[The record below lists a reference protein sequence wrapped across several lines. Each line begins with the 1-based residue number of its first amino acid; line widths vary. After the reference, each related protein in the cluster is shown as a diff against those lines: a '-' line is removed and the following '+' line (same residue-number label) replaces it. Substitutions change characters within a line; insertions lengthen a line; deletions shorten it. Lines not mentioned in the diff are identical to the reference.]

1 MISLPPPRPTFN
13 YYLLYGFRFFSDI
26 ICDYQYSLAP
36 GDAQKYLN
44 AAMQV
49 VQESNPE
56 EPIAVVEGQGSTV
69 ILKDI
74 AKRLRDVIEPQHL
87 KVDFEW
93 KIASLPEDFLAKRV
107 QKWRY
112 DVCGGTVAYQR
123 REIRYL
129 EFLHDNGLND
139 PRMGM
144 RKLLQYTSGKRHQLE
159 FRSHYQPE
167 KRGAEEMGQSQE
179 LEASSKRL
187 SMDSQPESVSSLSV
201 MSPNISR
208 QEPVAGWG
216 EPTMDPPPP
225 THMGRQRSGSRRG
238 SRGSRGSAGSATA
251 RVTESLEA
259 LTVQSSSWGSLQ
271 GMASP
276 FEGSTWG
283 GRPGVARNVPEQFS
297 GGYEAPTPGSGYQGP
312 GRVPE
317 TSSHGQLTEVY
328 GHLQYVEPVR
338 PHRPQVGIEHT
349 QFQGGGWNPP
359 QSSWQQRAPADQAA
373 AHRSYPP
380 AQRAHSG
387 SGHNVPVPSPH
398 VQVGGSYPPRFPP
411 AEPAMHGRG
420 TYLAQQP
427 RHMAMVPPL
436 GVNPRPIF
444 ADMPMAESPQLYPAD
459 PQLGQGNIP
468 SSVPPNVSPILQS
481 LPPPV
486 MDDIDLSQ
494 LQAPATVPPVDENC
508 PFSAAST
515 TESMH
520 AGLIA
525 LPEHEDAPAE
535 SESYGRQE
543 ELTGGDEYSDRED
556 DQFSHQ
562 DTSGGEAPLYP
573 GEYDNGR
580 FYHSPIPSGGDQTVH
595 QDPYW
600 GGYESEDEIGQ
611 D

>member
-1 MISLPPPRPTFN
+1 
-13 YYLLYGFRFFSDI
+13 
-26 ICDYQYSLAP
+26 
-36 GDAQKYLN
+36 
-44 AAMQV
+44 MQV

-167 KRGAEEMGQSQE
+167 KRGAEEMGESQE

-187 SMDSQPESVSSLSV
+187 SMDSQPESVSSSSV

-208 QEPVAGWG
+208 QEPVAGWD

-225 THMGRQRSGSRRG
+225 TYMGRQRSGIRRG

-259 LTVQSSSWGSLQ
+259 LTVESPAWASSL
-271 GMASP
+271 GMVP
-276 FEGSTWG
+276 QFEGSTWG
-283 GRPGVARNVPEQFS
+283 GPPGTARGAPGQF
-297 GGYEAPTPGSGYQGP
+297 GGRHEPPIPGYGYQSPDQGQQAP
-312 GRVPE
+312 GR
-317 TSSHGQLTEVY
+317 GQLTEVY
-328 GHLQYVEPVR
+328 GHLQYVEPIR
-338 PHRPQVGIEHT
+338 PRRPQVGIEHT
-349 QFQGGGWNPP
+349 QSQGGGWNPP

-411 AEPAMHGRG
+411 AEPAMRGRG

-436 GVNPRPIF
+436 GGNAPPIF
-444 ADMPMAESPQLYPAD
+444 ADMPMAESPQLYPTE
-459 PQLGQGNIP
+459 PQFGQGNIP

-481 LPPPV
+481 RSPPV

-494 LQAPATVPPVDENC
+494 LQAPTTVPPVGENY
-508 PFSAAST
+508 PFSVPST

-525 LPEHEDAPAE
+525 LPEHEDAPVE
-535 SESYGRQE
+535 SESYGGQGE
-543 ELTGGDEYSDRED
+543 PTGGLEYSDREDEYSDRED

-562 DTSGGEAPLYP
+562 DTSGGQAPLYP
-573 GEYDNGR
+573 SDYDNGR